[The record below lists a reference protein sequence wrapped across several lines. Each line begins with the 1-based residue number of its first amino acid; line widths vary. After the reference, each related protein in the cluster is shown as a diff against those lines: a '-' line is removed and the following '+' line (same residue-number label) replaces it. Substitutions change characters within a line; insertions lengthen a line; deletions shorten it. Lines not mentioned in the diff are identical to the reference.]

1 MTLHFDWQVAITCL
15 LIIVARVTDV
25 SLGTI
30 RTITVIN
37 GLRGMSWLL
46 GFFEVLVWILVVSQ
60 VIQKVHE
67 NPLYPVAYALGFAT
81 GNYIGITVERRI
93 AFGHQVVRV
102 FTRNGAAVVKS
113 MREQGYVVTE
123 FTGKGRDGPV
133 DMLFIETERKTTQ
146 ELLASARKLDPDCF
160 VVVDDI
166 RLASAKLVGAQ
177 QQPGGWRS
185 QLKRK

>member
-1 MTLHFDWQVAITCL
+1 MTFQLDWQVALTCL
-15 LIIVARVTDV
+15 LIVLARVTDV
-25 SLGTI
+25 ALGTI

-37 GLRGMSWLL
+37 GLRSMSFLL

-81 GNYIGITVERRI
+81 GNFIGITVERRI

-102 FTRNGAAVVKS
+102 FTRNGPELVRT
-113 MREQGYVVTE
+113 MREDGYVVTE

-133 DMLFIETERKTTQ
+133 DMLFIETERKSTR
-146 ELLASARKLDPDCF
+146 ELLARARQLDPNCF

-166 RLASAKLVGAQ
+166 RLASAKLVEAQ
-177 QQPGGWRS
+177 QQSGGWRS

>member
-1 MTLHFDWQVAITCL
+1 MTFDIQVATTCL
-15 LIIVARVTDV
+15 LIILARITDV

-30 RTITVIN
+30 RTIAVIN
-37 GLRGMSWLL
+37 GLRGVSWLL

-67 NPLYPVAYALGFAT
+67 NPLYPIAYALGFAT
-81 GNYIGITVERRI
+81 GNFIGITVERRI

-102 FTRNGAAVVKS
+102 FTRVGPDMVRAL
-113 MREQGYVVTE
+113 REQGYVVTE

-133 DMLFIETERKTTQ
+133 DMLFIETERKTAR
-146 ELLASARKLDPDCF
+146 EVLNFARKVDPNCF

-166 RLASAKLVGAQ
+166 RLASAKLVEAQ
-177 QQPGGWRS
+177 QQSGGWRS

>member
-1 MTLHFDWQVAITCL
+1 MTLNFDWQVAMTCL
-15 LIIVARVTDV
+15 LIIVARITDV

-37 GLRGMSWLL
+37 GLRGVSWLL
-46 GFFEVLVWILVVSQ
+46 GFFEVLVWIVVVSQ

-81 GNYIGITVERRI
+81 GNFIGITVERQI

-102 FTRNGAAVVKS
+102 FTRRGPEVVAMLRS
-113 MREQGYVVTE
+113 DGYVVTE

-133 DMLFIETERKTTQ
+133 DMLFIETARKSAR
-146 ELLASARKLDPDCF
+146 ELLSQVRKLDPACF

-166 RLASAKLVGAQ
+166 RLASAQLVEAQ

>member
-1 MTLHFDWQVAITCL
+1 MNFAVDADVVLTCL
-15 LIIVARVTDV
+15 LIVLARITDV

-30 RTITVIN
+30 RTIMVIN
-37 GLRGMSWLL
+37 GLRGVSWIL
-46 GFFEVLVWILVVSQ
+46 GFFEVLVWILVVSR
-60 VIQKVHE
+60 VISIVPD

-81 GNYIGITVERRI
+81 GNFIGITVEQRI

-102 FTRNGAAVVKS
+102 FTRKGPQVVEAL
-113 MREQGYVVTE
+113 RADGYAVTE

-133 DMLFIETERKTTQ
+133 DMLFIETERKSARD
-146 ELLASARKLDPDCF
+146 LLRDARKLDPDCF

-166 RLASAKLVGAQ
+166 RLASAKLVEAQ
-177 QQPGGWRS
+177 QQSGGWRS

>member
-1 MTLHFDWQVAITCL
+1 MSIAIDWQVATTCL
-15 LIIVARVTDV
+15 LIIVARITDV

-37 GLRGMSWLL
+37 GLRGISWVL

-67 NPLYPVAYALGFAT
+67 NPLYPIAYALGFAT
-81 GNYIGITVERRI
+81 GNFIGITVERRI

-102 FTRNGAAVVKS
+102 FTRNGPEVVKA
-113 MREQGYVVTE
+113 MRADGYVVTE

-133 DMLFIETERKTTQ
+133 DMLFIETSRKSTR
-146 ELLASARKLDPDCF
+146 ELLARARKLDPDCF

-166 RLASAKLVGAQ
+166 RLASAKLVEAQ
-177 QQPGGWRS
+177 QQSGGWRS

>member
-1 MTLHFDWQVAITCL
+1 MNFVVNSDVLLTCL
-15 LIIVARVTDV
+15 LIVLARVTDV

-37 GLRGMSWLL
+37 GLRGVSWIL
-46 GFFEVLVWILVVSQ
+46 GFFEVLVWIVVVSR
-60 VIQKVHE
+60 VIGEVPK

-81 GNYIGITVERRI
+81 GNFIGITIESKI

-102 FTRNGAAVVKS
+102 FTRKGPEVVGKL
-113 MREQGYVVTE
+113 REDGYAVTE
-123 FTGKGRDGPV
+123 FSGRGRDGPV
-133 DMLFIETERKTTQ
+133 DMLFIETERRTAR
-146 ELLASARKLDPDCF
+146 ELLADARKLDPDCF

-166 RLASAKLVGAQ
+166 RIASAKLVEAQ
-177 QQPGGWRS
+177 QQSGGWRS